1 MEQERRAHACRPPHR
16 VAQGRG
22 ERRAER
28 SEERTVRGRVARV
41 RGEGGDEEEKEG
53 GRAHAPRTHA
63 KRLGCTPRPA
73 EPAEGTGSSR
83 VQRSG
88 AGASGYVSAML
99 RLGSVPYLVGRPLD
113 LGLEA
118 DEGVRY
124 ERRVPARLV
133 QGLRGGELDVAL
145 VSAIELFRQPGAR
158 PVRGLAVAGR
168 GEVDSVQVFLR
179 RPLDQVRRLALDPSS
194 RAAAALVQVLLAE
207 RDGGPPEYLEV
218 PLGTDPRE
226 ADADAWLRIGD
237 RALEETWLEG
247 LDHWNPSEAWT
258 RSTGLPFVFA
268 TWLVT
273 EGAAVGP
280 HLASLHAA
288 AERGVAARRA
298 LAEEAAPVLGLPA
311 KDLTRYL
318 VEQCVFTLGDEM
330 GDALRLYGERAR
342 ALGLASQG
350 LGRFLE
356 APDGTPCRG

>member
-1 MEQERRAHACRPPHR
+1 
-16 VAQGRG
+16 
-22 ERRAER
+22 
-28 SEERTVRGRVARV
+28 
-41 RGEGGDEEEKEG
+41 
-53 GRAHAPRTHA
+53 
-63 KRLGCTPRPA
+63 
-73 EPAEGTGSSR
+73 

-356 APDGTPCRG
+356 APDGAPCRG

>member
-1 MEQERRAHACRPPHR
+1 
-16 VAQGRG
+16 
-22 ERRAER
+22 
-28 SEERTVRGRVARV
+28 
-41 RGEGGDEEEKEG
+41 
-53 GRAHAPRTHA
+53 
-63 KRLGCTPRPA
+63 
-73 EPAEGTGSSR
+73 
-83 VQRSG
+83 
-88 AGASGYVSAML
+88 ML

-207 RDGGPPEYLEV
+207 REGGPPEYLEV

-247 LDHWNPSEAWT
+247 LAHWNPSAAWT

-311 KDLTRYL
+311 EDVTRYL

-330 GDALRLYGERAR
+330 GAALQLYGERAR

-356 APDGTPCRG
+356 VPDGAPCRG